1 MNNTLIGKTF
11 LRLGLVSFGGP
22 TAHIGYFRDEFVKEK
37 KWLLEDDFSS
47 LLAICQALPGPTSS
61 QMVFSI
67 GLKKGGFLTAYIA
80 LIAFSLPSV
89 FLMIL
94 LGLGYSL
101 NLLFL
106 SQSTITAVSVVAV
119 PVVGMA
125 VFSMFRNFCSSNLEK
140 IYFFVLTILLIFFDL
155 FYYPAIILIASWL
168 AGASFYKKSDMNIKN
183 QPLIENINKYLV

>member
-67 GLKKGGFLTAYIA
+67 GLKKRGVSSCIYCAHSVQLPIRLFNDIA
-80 LIAFSLPSV
+80 WAWVFTKPSLSEPNNNYRSVSCRYTCGWDGSV
-89 FLMIL
+89 F
-94 LGLGYSL
+94 
-101 NLLFL
+101 N
-106 SQSTITAVSVVAV
+106 V
-119 PVVGMA
+119 
-125 VFSMFRNFCSSNLEK
+125 
-140 IYFFVLTILLIFFDL
+140 
-155 FYYPAIILIASWL
+155 
-168 AGASFYKKSDMNIKN
+168 
-183 QPLIENINKYLV
+183 